1 MSGVPPLSAEMGTDE
16 RGLVRKHPGAG
27 ERAAV
32 KCQRERHP
40 ELMTAP
46 EYSCFLLPA
55 AKVENVIF
63 HRAFER
69 IPGRVSAGKK

>member
-1 MSGVPPLSAEMGTDE
+1 MSAEMGTDE

-32 KCQRERHP
+32 KCQREWRP

>member
-1 MSGVPPLSAEMGTDE
+1 MSAEMGTDE

-32 KCQRERHP
+32 KCQRERRP
-40 ELMTAP
+40 ALMTAP